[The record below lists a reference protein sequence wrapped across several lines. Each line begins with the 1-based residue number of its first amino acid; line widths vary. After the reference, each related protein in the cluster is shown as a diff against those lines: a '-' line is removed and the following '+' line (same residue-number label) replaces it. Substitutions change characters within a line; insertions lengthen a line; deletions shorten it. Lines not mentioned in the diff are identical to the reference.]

1 MKSKIIILLLVLFT
15 SSQAFASK
23 PRIVTSITPIASI
36 VAMLTENDADI
47 IVINSAAGCPHHYQM
62 RPSDKEKIID
72 SQMMILIDDDFD
84 SFAAKLAIKYKGTVI
99 KLSDLENINFLDEN
113 GEYNWHFWLDLK
125 NVLAMHE
132 YLATMLVKQ
141 FPQLEHAILA
151 NKNKARASIESLMQ
165 LKKHDLE
172 SINEIVVLSD
182 SFEHF
187 LKDMTSPVIKLYQK
201 SHSSLKN
208 LDSLEYTLSSE
219 TKQCI
224 VIDSMQ
230 DSGPYEKYGK
240 KIIQIDSENWVL
252 GKNMSNSYT
261 LFCTKYLK
269 MINQLKDCR

>member
-1 MKSKIIILLLVLFT
+1 MKNRIIILLLVLFT
-15 SSQAFASK
+15 STQAFASK
-23 PRIVTSITPIASI
+23 PKIVTSITPIASI

-47 IVINSAAGCPHHYQM
+47 VVIDSAAGCPHHYHM
-62 RPSDKEKIID
+62 RPSDKEKIVD

-84 SFAAKLAIKYKGTVI
+84 SFAAKLAKNYKGTTI
-99 KLSDLENINFLDEN
+99 KLSEIKTINFLDEN
-113 GEYNWHFWLDLK
+113 GEYNWHFWLDLN

-141 FPQLEHAILA
+141 FPDLEHAILS
-151 NKNKARASIESLMQ
+151 NKNKAQARIESMMQ

-172 SINEIVVLSD
+172 SINELVVLSD

-187 LKDMTSPVIKLYQK
+187 LKDITSPVIKLYQK
-201 SHSSLKN
+201 SHSSLKA

-219 TKQCI
+219 SKQCI

-230 DSGPYEKYGK
+230 DSSPYKKYGK

-252 GKNMSNSYT
+252 GENMNDSCN

-269 MINQLKDCR
+269 MINQLKNCR